1 MCNKVNGG
9 RFDTTTLLGMSTRP
23 VAYRNLFAPGAC
35 AVAREQVASAT
46 LRTIASMKKLPK
58 AGAPEEGATRAR
70 FARVRLL
77 NEELDK
83 LTTDAAERTAS
94 VTNKSSFLA
103 VSAGVL
109 VAASTAQV
117 WETLAILGVAALAL
131 ACAALACAAVAVR
144 PGKRA
149 GLQARRLVDR
159 FSDST
164 ATALQIEAQIIEDK
178 ASVLALREDDLRA
191 RAMWVWC
198 GFAALALAAAA
209 LTVVFAM
216 EVLGG

>member
-1 MCNKVNGG
+1 
-9 RFDTTTLLGMSTRP
+9 
-23 VAYRNLFAPGAC
+23 
-35 AVAREQVASAT
+35 
-46 LRTIASMKKLPK
+46 MKKLPK
-58 AGAPEEGATRAR
+58 AGAPDESATRAR

-94 VTNKSSFLA
+94 VTNKASFLA

-117 WETLAILGVAALAL
+117 WETLAIFGVAALAL

-198 GFAALALAAAA
+198 GFATLALAAAA
-209 LTVVFAM
+209 LTLVFAM